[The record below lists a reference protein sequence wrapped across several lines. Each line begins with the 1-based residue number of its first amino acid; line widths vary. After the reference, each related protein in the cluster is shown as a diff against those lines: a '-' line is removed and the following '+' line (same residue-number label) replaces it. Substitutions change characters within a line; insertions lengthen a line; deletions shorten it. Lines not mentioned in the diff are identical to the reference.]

1 MKPAAEVT
9 NVLMVGVG
17 GQGIILTSSIL
28 AAVAAE
34 SGLVIKKS
42 EVHGMAQRGGAVSS
56 HIRFGQKVYS
66 PLIPAGEADILF
78 GSELLETCRWLPY
91 LKEGGKII
99 ASLQKI
105 DPPSVFRGEKPYPEG
120 LVEKLKA
127 KDPQLIAIDALK
139 EAVGLGDARVAGIV
153 LLGSLSKILD
163 FNLQLWL
170 DKVKEMVP
178 KKAVEINLKA
188 FQRGRELAG
197 P

>member
-1 MKPAAEVT
+1 MKPGSELI

-34 SGLVIKKS
+34 SGLMIKKS

-56 HIRFGQKVYS
+56 HIRFGKKVYS

-78 GSELLETCRWLPY
+78 GSELLETYRWLPY

-99 ASLQKI
+99 ASLQEI
-105 DPPSVFRGEKPYPEG
+105 DPPSVFRGERPYPEG
-120 LVEKLKA
+120 LLEKLRQA
-127 KDPQLIAIDALK
+127 DPGLIALDALK
-139 EAVGLGDARVAGIV
+139 EAVNLGDSRVAGIV
-153 LLGSLSKILD
+153 LLGALSKLLD
-163 FNLQLWL
+163 FKRELWL

-188 FQRGRELAG
+188 FARGIELAK
-197 P
+197 

>member
-91 LKEGGKII
+91 
-99 ASLQKI
+99 
-105 DPPSVFRGEKPYPEG
+105 Y
-120 LVEKLKA
+120 
-127 KDPQLIAIDALK
+127 
-139 EAVGLGDARVAGIV
+139 
-153 LLGSLSKILD
+153 LSPRQ
-163 FNLQLWL
+163 FYS
-170 DKVKEMVP
+170 
-178 KKAVEINLKA
+178 
-188 FQRGRELAG
+188 GRETG
-197 P
+197 PRRHRR